1 MKLSQLTGLT
11 DPIPLEH
18 LSAEQLKQLQAALSL
33 LGYPVGDIDGLIGP
47 KTRNAWG
54 EFQADT
60 HLGTP
65 GLVAPDAVTALQKK
79 LDARR
84 PEGGQDF
91 TTKDGVIQAIAGEC
105 QVQAIG
111 LKPQIAYVVATVEW
125 ETARTFQPVR
135 EAFWKS
141 EAWRRAN
148 LRSYPYY
155 GRGFV
160 QLTWQKNYA
169 TYAHMLGV
177 DLVNDPDKAMD
188 PAIALFILTHG
199 FKTGAFTGRKISDY
213 VNDRQTDFVNALLM
227 FTMGNYRL
235 WLHAHVTRREGD
247 SLAFSEKADIDLYCP
262 SFFSPDEYPKFGRLT
277 KKARLQFE
285 PGEH

>member
-1 MKLSQLTGLT
+1 MNLSQLTGFT
-11 DPIPLEH
+11 EPTPLE
-18 LSAEQLKQLQAALSL
+18 LLTAEQLKQLQAALSL
-33 LGYPVGDIDGLIGP
+33 LGYPAGDIDGLIGP

-65 GLVAPDAVTALQKK
+65 GLVEPDAINALQKK
-79 LDARR
+79 LDDRGEAA
-84 PEGGQDF
+84 GQDF
-91 TTKDGVIQAIAGEC
+91 FSKEGIIQAIAEEC

-141 EAWRRAN
+141 EAWRREN
-148 LRSYPYY
+148 LRYYPYY

-160 QLTWQKNYA
+160 QLTWQRNYA
-169 TYAHMLGV
+169 TYAHLLGV

-188 PAIALFILTHG
+188 PAIAKFILVHG

-213 VNDRQTDFVNALLM
+213 VNDHQSDFVNARRCIN
-227 FTMGNYRL
+227 GVD
-235 WLHAHVTRREGD
+235 HAAGIA
-247 SLAFSEKADIDLYCP
+247 SLAEKYLATL
-262 SFFSPDEYPKFGRLT
+262 
-277 KKARLQFE
+277 
-285 PGEH
+285 

>member
-1 MKLSQLTGLT
+1 MKLSKLTGFTEPSPLDHLT
-11 DPIPLEH
+11 
-18 LSAEQLKQLQAALSL
+18 AEQLKQLQAALSC

-60 HLGTP
+60 HLGAP
-65 GLVAPDAVTALQKK
+65 GLVDPDAISALQIKM
-79 LDARR
+79 DARGA
-84 PEGGQDF
+84 EAIQDF
-91 TTKDGVIQAIAGEC
+91 STRDGVIQAIAGEC
-105 QVQAIG
+105 QVQEIG

-148 LRSYPYY
+148 LRYYPYY

-160 QLTWQKNYA
+160 QLTWQRNYA
-169 TYAHMLGV
+169 TYAHLLGV

-188 PAIALFILTHG
+188 PAIAKFILVHG

-213 VNDRQTDFVNALLM
+213 VNDRKTDFVNARRCIN
-227 FTMGNYRL
+227 GVD
-235 WLHAHVTRREGD
+235 HA
-247 SLAFSEKADIDLYCP
+247 ADI
-262 SFFSPDEYPKFGRLT
+262 
-277 KKARLQFE
+277 ARLAE
-285 PGEH
+285 KYLATL

>member
-1 MKLSQLTGLT
+1 MKLSKFTGFTEPRPLDHLT
-11 DPIPLEH
+11 
-18 LSAEQLKQLQAALSL
+18 AEQLKQLQAALSL

-60 HLGTP
+60 HLGAP
-65 GLVAPDAVTALQKK
+65 GLVDPDAINALQKK
-79 LDARR
+79 LDARG
-84 PEGGQDF
+84 EEADHDF
-91 TTKDGVIQAIAGEC
+91 STKDGVIQAIAEEC

-141 EAWRRAN
+141 EAWRRQH
-148 LRSYPYY
+148 LRYYPYY

-160 QLTWQKNYA
+160 QLTWQRNYA
-169 TYAHMLGV
+169 TYARLLGV

-188 PAIALFILTHG
+188 PAIAKFILVHG

-213 VNDRQTDFVNALLM
+213 VNDHKTDFVNARRCIN
-227 FTMGNYRL
+227 GVD
-235 WLHAHVTRREGD
+235 HA
-247 SLAFSEKADIDLYCP
+247 ADI
-262 SFFSPDEYPKFGRLT
+262 
-277 KKARLQFE
+277 ARLAE
-285 PGEH
+285 KYRATL